1 MVLRLTLYTWA
12 PTTLSFEGR
21 SSAPASPAPSNT
33 ATLSAHTPAP
43 TRSIVPW
50 QLQWALSPSH
60 KPDFSQTEPPVSIPP
75 QPSWSDPTNKFVL
88 FNPWGHLVQT
98 LFSREIEEQGLDV
111 RPSIAVTKA
120 HLKMSELDESAR
132 GGEMSVD
139 GKVVTESVPLKNEDG
154 SSSERW
160 PDVEVSV
167 SKAAVEPVWF
177 LPGIAER
184 FGM

>member
-1 MVLRLTLYTWA
+1 M
-12 PTTLSFEGR
+12 
-21 SSAPASPAPSNT
+21 
-33 ATLSAHTPAP
+33 
-43 TRSIVPW
+43 
-50 QLQWALSPSH
+50 
-60 KPDFSQTEPPVSIPP
+60 
-75 QPSWSDPTNKFVL
+75 
-88 FNPWGHLVQT
+88 
-98 LFSREIEEQGLDV
+98 DV